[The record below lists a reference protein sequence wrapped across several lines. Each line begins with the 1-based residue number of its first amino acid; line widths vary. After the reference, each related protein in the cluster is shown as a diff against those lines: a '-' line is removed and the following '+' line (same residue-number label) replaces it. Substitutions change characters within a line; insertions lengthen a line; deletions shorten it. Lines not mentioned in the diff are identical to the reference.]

1 MADAIT
7 VGAFLRA
14 AGIDL
19 VGPPLPSGVV
29 DAGATIRRAAA
40 EILAIPDDGLG
51 RGWPFL
57 HGEAD
62 VRYGL
67 YYIAERIDEAT
78 ATMLREGSP
87 RATHGGANLV
97 QATAACWGLR
107 GLLLDVGD
115 DLLDRAPAG
124 GEWSLRQT
132 LGHILATQVRYAFST
147 AYALGRLAQPDLP
160 VRPAES
166 LIPAHELS
174 ATLGLGGLAPI
185 LDRMSDLHHEGLAAI
200 WGLDDWRG
208 LAAPTVWAGFEV
220 NVRFRLHRW
229 AAHFR
234 EHAIQIEKTLDVIAA
249 PPREIVRIARDLF
262 RAWGR
267 LEGVVLAHPER
278 AAARADWLADLA
290 GTLRATA
297 VSVRESATPR

>member
-1 MADAIT
+1 MT
-7 VGAFLRA
+7 VGAYLRA
-14 AGIDL
+14 AGMEPMA
-19 VGPPLPSGVV
+19 PPVPHGILN
-29 DAGATIRRAAA
+29 AGATILRAAT
-40 EILAIPDDGLG
+40 EILVIADDGLG

-97 QATAACWGLR
+97 QATSECWGLR
-107 GLLLDVGD
+107 GILLEVGD
-115 DLLDRAPAG
+115 DLLDRAPAA

-147 AYALGRLAQPDLP
+147 AYAFGRLAQPELP
-160 VRPAES
+160 VRPSES
-166 LIPAHELS
+166 LIPSHELS
-174 ATLGLGGLAPI
+174 ATLGDGALAAI
-185 LDRMSDLHHEGLAAI
+185 LDRMMDLHREGLAAI
-200 WGLDDWRG
+200 WALDDRKG

-234 EHAIQIEKTLDVIAA
+234 EHAIQIEKTLAAIAP
-249 PPREIVRIARDLF
+249 PPREVVRIARDLL

-267 LEGVVLAHPER
+267 LEGIVLAHPER

-297 VSVRESATPR
+297 VSVREAAT